1 MRRLVILLAV
11 VCGVLPAC
19 GRGQDP
25 ALDETKGAGPARTD
39 LTVTAKDTKF
49 SPTTLTAP
57 AGKEL
62 TITFKN
68 EDTIAHSFHLEGG
81 TAGEI
86 KTDPKPGPTTDTLKA
101 TLNVPAKYS
110 YFCDVHPKAMT
121 GSIVVVN
128 DAGDES

>member
-11 VCGVLPAC
+11 VCVVLPAC

-25 ALDETKGAGPARTD
+25 ALDESKGAGPAQTE

-68 EDTIAHSFHLEGG
+68 EDTIPHSFHLEGG
-81 TAGEI
+81 TAGEV
-86 KTDPKPGPTTDTLKA
+86 KTDIKPGPTTDTLKT
-101 TLNVPAKYS
+101 TLNVPAKYT
-110 YFCDVHPKAMT
+110 FQCDVHPKAMT
-121 GSIVVVN
+121 GSIIVVKD
-128 DAGDES
+128 DATD